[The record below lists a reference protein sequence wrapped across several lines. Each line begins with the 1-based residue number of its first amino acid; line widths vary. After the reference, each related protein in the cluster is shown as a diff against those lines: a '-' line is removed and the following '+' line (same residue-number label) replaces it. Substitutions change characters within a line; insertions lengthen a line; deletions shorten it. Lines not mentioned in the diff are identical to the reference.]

1 MLPALLIFL
10 AASTRPVV
18 VAPLPLANL
27 TTSLLLPPPPP
38 VWVDDA
44 EENLTTTA
52 ETVLDVQLDPGEE
65 GLMEEE
71 EIGVAAAAGGGFFK
85 HTTGF
90 ARDVVRPKGKREG
103 SFLQPLVDFIRSLFP
118 PIVGA
123 EPQQRPSSALT
134 RLL

>member
-10 AASTRPVV
+10 AASSARPVV
-18 VAPLPLANL
+18 DALPPLPPANL
-27 TTSLLLPPPPP
+27 TTSLLPPPP

-44 EENLTTTA
+44 ENLTTTA
-52 ETVLDVQLDPGEE
+52 ETVLSVQVDPQD

-85 HTTGF
+85 HTST
-90 ARDVVRPKGKREG
+90 VRPSNKQTDKGGG
-103 SFLQPLVDFIRSLFP
+103 SFLQPLVDFIRSLFSP
-118 PIVGA
+118 ARGG
-123 EPQQRPSSALT
+123 EEQPQQPSSALT

>member
-52 ETVLDVQLDPGEE
+52 ETVLDVQLDPGGE

-71 EIGVAAAAGGGFFK
+71 EIGVAAGGGFFK

-90 ARDVVRPKGKREG
+90 ARDVVRPKGKQEG

-123 EPQQRPSSALT
+123 EQQHQPLGLT